1 MKFGDNLKKLRKS
14 KNMSQEKLALK
25 VNVSRQ
31 SVSKW
36 ETGEA
41 YPEMNNILELCKIF
55 HCHIND
61 LVNDSIIDI
70 DSLDDDVMEK
80 IVKFKAKEQKKMK
93 GLSKAI
99 SVIAKIGRVI
109 CIIAMP
115 IIVLL
120 MIFLPM
126 IIKNI
131 NVSNNQITYSGSR
144 LSLVSDNN
152 KITLKKG
159 NIIITDIDDE
169 TTITK
174 IKDVFSNNTKANIII
189 FSEAGMFFLGITV
202 VLYMLVLKHLEKLFN
217 NINKGDTPFT
227 IENVDHIKK
236 MAYLLIATIVL
247 PYISGSIFEIIINTK
262 LNIEFEIFDL
272 VEILFLFAMSYVFQY
287 GHEIQLD
294 SKGIMYGEENE

>member
-80 IVKFKAKEQKKMK
+80 IVKFKENEQKKMK
-93 GLSKAI
+93 GISKTI

-109 CIIAMP
+109 CYIAIP

-144 LSLVSDNN
+144 LSLVSDND

-169 TTITK
+169 TTIIK
-174 IKDVFSNNTKANIII
+174 IKDVFGNNTKANIII

-227 IENVDHIKK
+227 IENVLHIKK

>member
-1 MKFGDNLKKLRKS
+1 MKFGDNLKNLRKS